1 MYKIAVLA
9 SGSGS
14 NLQSILDNIY
24 NGNINGEVSLVIGSK
39 EGIFALERAEKQG
52 IKTSVV
58 SKKEFGDKTSDEIL
72 RLAKENN
79 INLIVL
85 AGYLSILKGKL
96 LEEYGNRIINIHPSL
111 IPSFCGNKMYGINV
125 HKAAIEKGVKFSG
138 CTVHFV
144 NDEVDGGAII
154 AQEIVEVNFED
165 TPESLQKKVLEKEH
179 ILLPRIVKYL
189 CEEKIEIHNG
199 KVKIIKLGRSFNE
212 KESFNKCF

>member
-14 NLQSILDNIY
+14 NLQSILDNID

-79 INLIVL
+79 IDLIVL

-125 HKAAIEKGVKFSG
+125 HKEAIEKGVKFSG

-154 AQEIVEVNFED
+154 AQEIVQVNFEE

-189 CEEKIEIHNG
+189 CEEKIEIHNR
-199 KVKIIKLGRSFNE
+199 KVKILN
-212 KESFNKCF
+212 

>member
-14 NLQSILDNIY
+14 NLQSILDSID

-79 INLIVL
+79 IDLIVL

-179 ILLPRIVKYL
+179 VLLPRIVKYL

-199 KVKIIKLGRSFNE
+199 KVKILK
-212 KESFNKCF
+212 

>member
-14 NLQSILDNIY
+14 NLQSILDNIE
-24 NGNINGEVSLVIGSK
+24 NGNINGKVSLVIGSK
-39 EGIFALERAEKQG
+39 EGIYALERAKKQG

-58 SKKEFGDKTSDEIL
+58 SRKEFGENTSEEIL
-72 RLAKENN
+72 RLAKEHD
-79 INLIVL
+79 IDLIVL

-96 LEEYGNRIINIHPSL
+96 LEEYGDRIINIHPSL

-125 HKAAIEKGVKFSG
+125 HKAAIEKGVKYSG

-154 AQEIVEVNFED
+154 GQEIVEVYFED
-165 TPESLQKKVLEKEH
+165 TAESLQKKVLEKEH
-179 ILLPRIVKYL
+179 ILLPKIVKYL

-199 KVKIIKLGRSFNE
+199 RVKILN
-212 KESFNKCF
+212 

>member
-14 NLQSILDNIY
+14 NLQSILDNID
-24 NGNINGEVSLVIGSK
+24 NDNIKGEVSLVIGSK
-39 EGIFALERAEKQG
+39 DGIFALERAEKNG

-58 SKKEFGDKTSDEIL
+58 SKEDFGDKTSDEIL

-79 INLIVL
+79 IDLIVL

-111 IPSFCGNKMYGINV
+111 IPSFSGNKMYGINV

-154 AQEIVEVNFED
+154 AQEIVKVNFED

-179 ILLPRIVKYL
+179 VLLPRIVKYL

-199 KVKIIKLGRSFNE
+199 KVKILN
-212 KESFNKCF
+212 

>member
-14 NLQSILDNIY
+14 NLQSILDNID
-24 NGNINGEVSLVIGSK
+24 NGNIKGEISLVIGSK
-39 EGIFALERAEKQG
+39 EGIFALERAEKNG

-79 INLIVL
+79 IDLIVL

-189 CEEKIEIHNG
+189 CEEKIEIYNG
-199 KVKIIKLGRSFNE
+199 KVKILN
-212 KESFNKCF
+212 

>member
-14 NLQSILDNIY
+14 NLQSILDNIDS
-24 NGNINGEVSLVIGSK
+24 GNINGEVSLVIGSK

-58 SKKEFGDKTSDEIL
+58 SKKEFEDKTSDEIL

-79 INLIVL
+79 IDLIVL

-199 KVKIIKLGRSFNE
+199 KVKILN
-212 KESFNKCF
+212 

>member
-14 NLQSILDNIY
+14 NLQSILDNID

-39 EGIFALERAEKQG
+39 EGIFALERAEKHG
-52 IKTSVV
+52 IKTSFVN
-58 SKKEFGDKTSDEIL
+58 KKEFGDKTSDEIL

-79 INLIVL
+79 IDLIVL

-125 HKAAIEKGVKFSG
+125 HKEAIEKGVKFSG

-199 KVKIIKLGRSFNE
+199 KVKILN
-212 KESFNKCF
+212 

>member
-14 NLQSILDNIY
+14 NLQSILDNIE

-39 EGIFALERAEKQG
+39 DGIFALERAEKHG
-52 IKTSVV
+52 IKTLVV
-58 SKKEFGDKTSDEIL
+58 SKKEFGENTSDEIL
-72 RLAKENN
+72 RLAKEHD
-79 INLIVL
+79 IDLIVL

-96 LEEYGNRIINIHPSL
+96 LEEYGDRIINIHPSL

-125 HKAAIEKGVKFSG
+125 HKAAIEKGVKYSG

-154 AQEIVEVNFED
+154 GQEIVEVDFED
-165 TPESLQKKVLEKEH
+165 TAESLQKKVLEKEH
-179 ILLPRIVKYL
+179 ILLPKIVKYL

-199 KVKIIKLGRSFNE
+199 RVKILN
-212 KESFNKCF
+212 

>member
-14 NLQSILDNIY
+14 NLQSILDNID

-79 INLIVL
+79 IDLIVL

-125 HKAAIEKGVKFSG
+125 YKAAIEKGVKFSG

-165 TPESLQKKVLEKEH
+165 TPESLQKKGFREGAY
-179 ILLPRIVKYL
+179 IAT
-189 CEEKIEIHNG
+189 
-199 KVKIIKLGRSFNE
+199 
-212 KESFNKCF
+212 

>member
-14 NLQSILDNIY
+14 NLQSILDNID

-79 INLIVL
+79 IDLIVL

-189 CEEKIEIHNG
+189 CEEKIEIYNG
-199 KVKIIKLGRSFNE
+199 KVKILN
-212 KESFNKCF
+212 

>member
-14 NLQSILDNIY
+14 NLQSILDNID

-58 SKKEFGDKTSDEIL
+58 SKKEFEDKTSDEIL

-79 INLIVL
+79 IDLIVL

-189 CEEKIEIHNG
+189 CEEKIA
-199 KVKIIKLGRSFNE
+199 
-212 KESFNKCF
+212 C

>member
-199 KVKIIKLGRSFNE
+199 KVKILS
-212 KESFNKCF
+212 

>member
-14 NLQSILDNIY
+14 NLQSILDNIN
-24 NGNINGEVSLVIGSK
+24 NGNINGEISLVIGSK
-39 EGIFALERAEKQG
+39 EGIFALERAKKQG

-72 RLAKENN
+72 RLAKKNN
-79 INLIVL
+79 IDLIVL

-179 ILLPRIVKYL
+179 ILLPRIVKCL

-199 KVKIIKLGRSFNE
+199 KVKILN
-212 KESFNKCF
+212 

>member
-14 NLQSILDNIY
+14 NLQSILDNID

-58 SKKEFGDKTSDEIL
+58 SKKEFEDKTSDEIL

-79 INLIVL
+79 IDLIVL

-125 HKAAIEKGVKFSG
+125 HKEAIEKGVKFSG

-199 KVKIIKLGRSFNE
+199 KVKILN
-212 KESFNKCF
+212 

>member
-14 NLQSILDNIY
+14 NLQSILDNID

-79 INLIVL
+79 IDLIVL

-199 KVKIIKLGRSFNE
+199 NVKILN
-212 KESFNKCF
+212 

>member
-14 NLQSILDNIY
+14 NLQSILDNID
-24 NGNINGEVSLVIGSK
+24 NGNIKGEISLVIGSK

-79 INLIVL
+79 IDLIVL

-154 AQEIVEVNFED
+154 AQEVVQVNFED

-179 ILLPRIVKYL
+179 VLLPRIVKYL
-189 CEEKIEIHNG
+189 CEEKI
-199 KVKIIKLGRSFNE
+199 
-212 KESFNKCF
+212 

>member
-14 NLQSILDNIY
+14 NLQSILDNIDS
-24 NGNINGEVSLVIGSK
+24 GNIKGEVSLVIGSK
-39 EGIFALERAEKQG
+39 DGIFALERAEKNG

-58 SKKEFGDKTSDEIL
+58 SKEDFGDKTSDEIL

-79 INLIVL
+79 IDLIVL
-85 AGYLSILKGKL
+85 AGYLSILKGEL

-154 AQEIVEVNFED
+154 AQEIVQVNFED

-179 ILLPRIVKYL
+179 VLLPRIVKYL

-199 KVKIIKLGRSFNE
+199 KVKILN
-212 KESFNKCF
+212 

>member
-14 NLQSILDNIY
+14 NLQSILDNID
-24 NGNINGEVSLVIGSK
+24 NGNINGEISLVIGSK
-39 EGIFALERAEKQG
+39 DGIFALERAEKNG

-58 SKKEFGDKTSDEIL
+58 SKKDFGDKTSDEIL

-79 INLIVL
+79 IDLIVL

-154 AQEIVEVNFED
+154 AQEIVQVDFED

-179 ILLPRIVKYL
+179 VLLPRIVKYL
-189 CEEKIEIHNG
+189 FEEKIEIHNG
-199 KVKIIKLGRSFNE
+199 KVKILN
-212 KESFNKCF
+212 

>member
-14 NLQSILDNIY
+14 NLQSILDNIK
-24 NGNINGEVSLVIGSK
+24 NENIKGEVSLVIGSK
-39 EGIFALERAEKQG
+39 EGIFALERAEKNG

-79 INLIVL
+79 IDLIVL

-189 CEEKIEIHNG
+189 CEEKIEIYNG
-199 KVKIIKLGRSFNE
+199 KVKILN
-212 KESFNKCF
+212 